1 MVFQNRHGWRW
12 FHTVARFELRSNLVV
27 EQCTRMYTAQQAIFK
42 RRWRGVFTK
51 PLLKILDVFLSFFLP
66 KCLLMRYIRGMTI
79 HQNMRKKPDI
89 RERLLEC
96 GVERLSDTDLLAVL
110 LHTGIANKPVTK
122 LAEEIIQHIDTRK
135 TESIEAALKTVNGIG
150 AAKLSTILA
159 AFELGRRYYGIGGE
173 KVQHPSDIV
182 PFLRHYSVRKQ
193 EHFICASLNGA
204 HEILATRVVSVG
216 TLTHTLVHPREVFAD
231 PLADRAAAVILAHN
245 HPSGSLMPSAEDLNL
260 TNRLCEAGR
269 LLGIDVLDHIILS
282 PTGEY
287 MSFIEAGV
295 PLV

>member
-1 MVFQNRHGWRW
+1 M
-12 FHTVARFELRSNLVV
+12 FELRSNLVV

-122 LAEEIIQHIDTRK
+122 LAEEIVRNCEWDRCSK
-135 TESIEAALKTVNGIG
+135 AVN
-150 AAKLSTILA
+150 
-159 AFELGRRYYGIGGE
+159 
-173 KVQHPSDIV
+173 
-182 PFLRHYSVRKQ
+182 YSRGVR
-193 EHFICASLNGA
+193 AW
-204 HEILATRVVSVG
+204 
-216 TLTHTLVHPREVFAD
+216 
-231 PLADRAAAVILAHN
+231 
-245 HPSGSLMPSAEDLNL
+245 
-260 TNRLCEAGR
+260 
-269 LLGIDVLDHIILS
+269 
-282 PTGEY
+282 
-287 MSFIEAGV
+287 
-295 PLV
+295 